1 MSAIVGWG
9 GGDGARVRGGPNC
22 HHVWCARPFFPAAAA
37 VVPRFALL
45 APCTLAQTALTHNTH
60 KPKHTPKQPSSWNAG
75 SVNNPAGLIAYVADV
90 ATSATLLVTN
100 GCWTYAVTS
109 VPGTS
114 AAKPAAKA
122 SDIYAYSASDDKP
135 ASGAF
140 WYLPPG
146 AGTTSPVQLF
156 TDFSMDGGGWVV
168 VSKWG
173 GYSKTLD
180 KLFNANAYDNGGG
193 NSLAD
198 GNFAGYSTY
207 ARLSRTFVNALWGS
221 CGRYVARVHF
231 KNDDYPSTSGVFFQ
245 QKVRVFV
252 FVCVFVCF
260 RLFVCGICCACVLFG
275 LL

>member
-1 MSAIVGWG
+1 M
-9 GGDGARVRGGPNC
+9 
-22 HHVWCARPFFPAAAA
+22 
-37 VVPRFALL
+37 
-45 APCTLAQTALTHNTH
+45 
-60 KPKHTPKQPSSWNAG
+60 
-75 SVNNPAGLIAYVADV
+75 
-90 ATSATLLVTN
+90 
-100 GCWTYAVTS
+100 
-109 VPGTS
+109 PGTS